1 MPIFTFLLCDVLMLA
16 HTSWHLWQKLY
27 ADIMCED
34 RNKSKYSCKKLSWDV
49 WHTIIPVSFSHS
61 LTLSLS
67 LPLPRATYIAVGV
80 QLVQRKKALH
90 FSSLSQQKFLTTH
103 ACVEHWEDVS
113 VVCSKQWPLIPSFF
127 NLIITL

>member
-67 LPLPRATYIAVGV
+67 LSPSPE
-80 QLVQRKKALH
+80 LH
-90 FSSLSQQKFLTTH
+90 TSQWAYSSCKERRPYTSPHWASRSSSLHTP
-103 ACVEHWEDVS
+103 VS
-113 VVCSKQWPLIPSFF
+113 NTGKM
-127 NLIITL
+127 